1 MTMRAGLSRI
11 LEEYAAFETEV
22 RRQLAKICAPHCAV
36 CKRVCCR
43 PEYCRETIDSPF
55 LALLNSEISPN
66 SQYSAD
72 RGWLTLRGC
81 ALSAGRPP
89 VCYQFICKKI
99 FDSLPDDTS
108 RYLLEVLSEL
118 VVHTGKRAFGS
129 RHLVEIMDAGT
140 LERVDVERFERRLA
154 EARYALE
161 AIRSFAGNAS
171 LPDSALKILTIIKPA
186 RRLHE
191 LFKQLILNNRIHPPV
206 VMRQATGSEKY
217 QRCPHV

>member
-1 MTMRAGLSRI
+1 VISPQLARDGKLIDRKVRFLMTMRAGLIRI

-22 RRQLAKICAPHCAV
+22 RRQLANICAPHCAV

-55 LALLNSEISPN
+55 LALLNPEISPN

-118 VVHTGKRAFGS
+118 VVHTANAHS
-129 RHLVEIMDAGT
+129 AAGT
-140 LERVDVERFERRLA
+140 WWKSWMQAHLSGLM
-154 EARYALE
+154 L
-161 AIRSFAGNAS
+161 N
-171 LPDSALKILTIIKPA
+171 ALKG
-186 RRLHE
+186 
-191 LFKQLILNNRIHPPV
+191 V
-206 VMRQATGSEKY
+206 
-217 QRCPHV
+217 

>member
-1 MTMRAGLSRI
+1 MRVGLIRI
-11 LEEYAAFETEV
+11 LAEYAAFETEV
-22 RRQLAKICAPHCAV
+22 RQQLAHICAPHCAV
-36 CKRVCCR
+36 CERVCCR

-66 SQYSAD
+66 SQCIAD
-72 RGWLTLRGC
+72 RGWLTSSGC

-118 VVHTGKRAFGS
+118 VVHAGKRAFGS
-129 RHLVEIMDAGT
+129 RHLVEIMDLGT
-140 LERVDVERFERRLA
+140 LERVDVERFEKRLTV
-154 EARYALE
+154 ARYALE

-171 LPDSALKILTIIKPA
+171 LPDAALKILTKIKPRPA
-186 RRLHE
+186 RPVSRTFQAKNPEFRNLAVQKAQV
-191 LFKQLILNNRIHPPV
+191 LQL
-206 VMRQATGSEKY
+206 
-217 QRCPHV
+217 